1 MNGVFQFLL
10 QDLFT
15 RVPGQLQQEEACVGL
30 WQEVVRGV
38 VFIQNL
44 GTEKRKLS
52 GAGRYEAGVVLLCL
66 EAMWFYVVA
75 SGQKGNPNRPQ
86 RCLGPFSMQLQT
98 PPEALCPSDFVKS
111 DWFLCF

>member
-52 GAGRYEAGVVLLCL
+52 GAGRYEALSYTSVLGGDVVLCCEL
-66 EAMWFYVVA
+66 F
-75 SGQKGNPNRPQ
+75 
-86 RCLGPFSMQLQT
+86 LG
-98 PPEALCPSDFVKS
+98 
-111 DWFLCF
+111 